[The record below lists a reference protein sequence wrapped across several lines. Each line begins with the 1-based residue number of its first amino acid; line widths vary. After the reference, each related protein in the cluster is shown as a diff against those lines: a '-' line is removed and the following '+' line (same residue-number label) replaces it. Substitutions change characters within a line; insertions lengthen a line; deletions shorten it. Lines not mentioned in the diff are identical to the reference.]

1 MSSFEQGLAA
11 YEAEQYNEAFEIFMP
26 LAEAGNVDAQGAIA
40 GMYCEGK
47 GVEQNIDRAIEWYR
61 LAAEQG
67 HPIAQN
73 NLGTLLSVYKNN
85 REEAIKWLTA
95 AAQQNAPFAQSALGD
110 IFSENPKQSED
121 RGRTFKND
129 AEALKWYKAAAAQNY
144 PLACHRLG
152 EIYAEG
158 KIVPK
163 DEAEAVKWYLKAAEH
178 DYRPSQ
184 EILGNAYK
192 EGLLGLPQDENLSR
206 YWLEKEP
213 I

>member
-40 GMYCEGK
+40 GMYSEGR
-47 GVEQNIDRAIEWYR
+47 GVEQNFDRAIEWYR

-73 NLGTLLSVYKNN
+73 NLGLMLSENN

-95 AAQQNAPFAQSALGD
+95 AAQQNLPFAQLALGD
-110 IFSENPKQSED
+110 RLSEYLKQSED
-121 RGRTFKND
+121 TQRTSRND

-144 PLACHRLG
+144 HMACHRLG
-152 EIYAEG
+152 EIYEEG

-163 DEAEAVKWYLKAAEH
+163 DEAEAVKWYLKAAEL

-206 YWLEKEP
+206 YWFEKEQ

>member
-1 MSSFEQGLAA
+1 MSSLEQGLAA
-11 YEAEQYNEAFEIFMP
+11 YEAEQYKEAFEIFMP

-40 GMYCEGK
+40 GMYFEGR
-47 GVEQNIDRAIEWYR
+47 GVEQNFDRAREWEQ

-73 NLGTLLSVYKNN
+73 NLGLMYRSMNN

-95 AAQQNAPFAQSALGD
+95 AAKQNLPYAQSALGD
-110 IFSENPKQSED
+110 VLSEDLKQSED
-121 RGRTFKND
+121 TQRTSKNY

-144 PLACHRLG
+144 HMACHRLG
-152 EIYAEG
+152 EIYEEG

-163 DEAEAVKWYLKAAEH
+163 DEAEAVKWYLKAAEL

-192 EGLLGLPQDENLSR
+192 EGLLGLPQNEKLSR
-206 YWLEKEP
+206 YWLEKEQ